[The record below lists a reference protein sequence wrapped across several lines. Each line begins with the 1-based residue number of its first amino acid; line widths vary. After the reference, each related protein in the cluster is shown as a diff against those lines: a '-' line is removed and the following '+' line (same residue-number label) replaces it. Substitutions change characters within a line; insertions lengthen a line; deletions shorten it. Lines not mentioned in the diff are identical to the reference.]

1 MTKEQAEFIVNAL
14 DYDGQDGELYEG
26 YSGRGM
32 MGKET
37 WGVVFEHE
45 SILFT
50 ALMTYLKEN
59 PELTRQIPDFDKIR
73 ADNMG
78 RQIIWY

>member
-14 DYDGQDGELYEG
+14 EYDGQEAELYEG

-45 SILFT
+45 AILFT
-50 ALMTYLKEN
+50 SVMTYLKEN
-59 PELTRQIPDFDKIR
+59 PELVRQIPDFEKVQ

>member
-14 DYDGQDGELYEG
+14 EYDGQEGELYEG

-37 WGVVFEHE
+37 CGVVFEHE

-50 ALMTYLKEN
+50 SVMTYLKEN
-59 PELTRQIPDFDKIR
+59 PEMVRQIPDFEKIR
-73 ADNMG
+73 SDNMG
-78 RQIIWY
+78 PEIIWY